1 MTTVVVFGG
10 TGFLGRRLVHRL
22 AAAGVVVHVAVRHP
36 EGALSA
42 LPAAD
47 LAQITFFRADVCDKT
62 SIAAAMA
69 RADAVINAVSAYV
82 EKGGVSFEAVH
93 VQGAETVARE
103 AVRLGVARL
112 VLISGLGADP
122 QSRSPYI
129 RSRGR
134 GELGVQQAFPD
145 ATIVRPSAMFGP
157 GDALFGTLANLARL
171 LPVLPLIGG
180 GRTRL
185 QPVYVE
191 DVAEAVARILAD
203 PGTVGRTYEL
213 AGPEVYTLRDLVRFT
228 CASLASGGCL
238 CRSRSR
244 SPKFR
249 RGYSSSCQARRSPP
263 ARLTCSRPTAWRA
276 ERCRVSGS
284 SISHRERSRKW
295 YRPISAGRC
304 PEYSVTKTS
313 AVYRASYIF
322 VHLGA
327 RAECAATRQHQGT
340 KEDRGRTQGLVDAG
354 ERSFVA

>member
-1 MTTVVVFGG
+1 MMPEGMMTTVVVFGG

-22 AAAGVVVHVAVRHP
+22 AAEGAVVRVAVRHP
-36 EGALSA
+36 DGARSA

-47 LAQITFFRADVCDKT
+47 LDQVTFFRADVRDQT
-62 SIAAAMA
+62 SVAAAIA
-69 RADAVINAVSAYV
+69 GADAVVNAVSAYV
-82 EKGGVSFEAVH
+82 EKGGVAFETVH
-93 VQGAETVARE
+93 VQGAEMVARV

-134 GELGVQQAFPD
+134 GELAVQQAFPD

-157 GDALFGTLANLARL
+157 GDALFSTLANLARL

-191 DVAEAVARILAD
+191 DVAEAVTRILAD

-228 CASLASGGCL
+228 LRVIGKRRLLMPVPFAVAEIQARLFEPLPSPPLTTGQVDLLKADSVASGALPGL
-238 CRSRSR
+238 RELAIRPKAVEEVVPTYIGRSR
-244 SPKFR
+244 
-249 RGYSSSCQARRSPP
+249 A
-263 ARLTCSRPTAWRA
+263 
-276 ERCRVSGS
+276 
-284 SISHRERSRKW
+284 
-295 YRPISAGRC
+295 
-304 PEYSVTKTS
+304 PEP
-313 AVYRASYIF
+313 
-322 VHLGA
+322 
-327 RAECAATRQHQGT
+327 
-340 KEDRGRTQGLVDAG
+340 D
-354 ERSFVA
+354 

>member
-10 TGFLGRRLVHRL
+10 TGFLGRQLVHRL
-22 AAAGVVVHVAVRHP
+22 AAAGAIVRVAVRHP
-36 EGALSA
+36 EGARSA

-47 LAQITFFRADVCDKT
+47 LTQVTFFRADVREPT

-69 RADAVINAVSAYV
+69 GADAVVNAVSAYV
-82 EKGGVSFEAVH
+82 EKGGVTFESVH

-134 GELGVQQAFPD
+134 GELAVQKAFPD

-203 PGTVGRTYEL
+203 PGTVCRTYEL
-213 AGPEVYTLRDLVRFT
+213 AGPGVYTLRDLVRFT
-228 CASLASGGCL
+228 LGVVGKRRLLMPLPFTVAKIQARLFELLPSPPLTTGQVDLLKADSVASGALPGL
-238 CRSRSR
+238 RELNIPPKAVDEVVPTYIGRS
-244 SPKFR
+244 
-249 RGYSSSCQARRSPP
+249 
-263 ARLTCSRPTAWRA
+263 L
-276 ERCRVSGS
+276 VS
-284 SISHRERSRKW
+284 KV
-295 YRPISAGRC
+295 PC
-304 PEYSVTKTS
+304 
-313 AVYRASYIF
+313 
-322 VHLGA
+322 
-327 RAECAATRQHQGT
+327 
-340 KEDRGRTQGLVDAG
+340 
-354 ERSFVA
+354 

>member
-1 MTTVVVFGG
+1 MYVS
-10 TGFLGRRLVHRL
+10 
-22 AAAGVVVHVAVRHP
+22 HP
-36 EGALSA
+36 EGARSA

-47 LAQITFFRADVCDKT
+47 LTQVTFFRADVREPT

-69 RADAVINAVSAYV
+69 GADAVVNAVSAYV
-82 EKGGVSFEAVH
+82 EKGGVTFESVH

-134 GELGVQQAFPD
+134 GELAVQKAFPD

-203 PGTVGRTYEL
+203 PGTVCRTYEP
-213 AGPEVYTLRDLVRFT
+213 ALVCTR
-228 CASLASGGCL
+228 CAIWSGSRWASLASGGCL
-238 CRSRSR
+238 CRSPSR
-244 SPKFR
+244 SPRFR

-263 ARLTCSRPTAWRA
+263 DRLTCSRPTA
-276 ERCRVSGS
+276 
-284 SISHRERSRKW
+284 
-295 YRPISAGRC
+295 
-304 PEYSVTKTS
+304 
-313 AVYRASYIF
+313 
-322 VHLGA
+322 
-327 RAECAATRQHQGT
+327 
-340 KEDRGRTQGLVDAG
+340 
-354 ERSFVA
+354 